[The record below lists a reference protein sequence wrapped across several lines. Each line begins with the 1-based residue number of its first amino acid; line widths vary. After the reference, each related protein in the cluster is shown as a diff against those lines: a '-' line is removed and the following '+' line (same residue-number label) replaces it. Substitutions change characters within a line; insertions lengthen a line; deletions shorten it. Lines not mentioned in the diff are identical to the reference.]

1 MIKKDNDSF
10 EFTRKELLY
19 FVFNMDDKIQYVV
32 DDEENFEKMF
42 FKDLDIDG
50 KVGIWDLTAD
60 LEDELYQKAQT
71 YQWDRH
77 D

>member
-42 FKDLDIDG
+42 FKDLDIDR
-50 KVGIWDLTAD
+50 KVDIWDLAS
-60 LEDELYQKAQT
+60 EIESELFEKARA
-71 YQWDRH
+71 YEWC
-77 D
+77 